1 MSFCASRQA
10 VHSIYQLIHIYD
22 GFRLINPVLIIVHL
36 RSVFKYHISIPQL
49 FLYYLF
55 KDILN
60 LFTYFINSFTYS
72 FHMLIHIFI
81 HILIHVLISYTY
93 SHIHSRILI
102 HVYSFINTHSRI
114 HSRILIHVYSFINT
128 HSRIL
133 IHVYSFINTHS

>member
-1 MSFCASRQA
+1 M
-10 VHSIYQLIHIYD
+10 
-22 GFRLINPVLIIVHL
+22 NPVLIIVHL
-36 RSVFKYHISIPQL
+36 RSVFKYHISIPQS
-49 FLYYLF
+49 FSYYLF

-60 LFTYFINSFTYS
+60 LCTYFINSFTYP

-114 HSRILIHVYSFINT
+114 HSRILIHVYSFT
-128 HSRIL
+128 YSLMCSFHIL
-133 IHVYSFINTHS
+133 IHIFLSLNESILLKNWNYSNWIVQNKVMAF